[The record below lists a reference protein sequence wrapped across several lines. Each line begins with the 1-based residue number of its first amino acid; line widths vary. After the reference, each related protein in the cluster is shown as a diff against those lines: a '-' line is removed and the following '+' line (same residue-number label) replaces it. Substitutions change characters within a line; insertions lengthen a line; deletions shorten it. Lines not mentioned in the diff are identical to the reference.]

1 MVNTFMAGFVGSP
14 AMNQTPRYRAQG
26 GLEVLEMERF
36 WHAHTM
42 WHDPSGI
49 GTGRGIKGLLR
60 LAPKSVSERDAGSGV
75 ICGRSHLRFLWRQ
88 GICRCQGAAEYVSD
102 HALSGLVEPCVND

>member
-26 GLEVLEMERF
+26 GPEILEMERF

-49 GTGRGIKGLLR
+49 GTGRGIKGFCDW
-60 LAPKSVSERDAGSGV
+60 PQNP
-75 ICGRSHLRFLWRQ
+75 FLNAMPDR
-88 GICRCQGAAEYVSD
+88 A
-102 HALSGLVEPCVND
+102 